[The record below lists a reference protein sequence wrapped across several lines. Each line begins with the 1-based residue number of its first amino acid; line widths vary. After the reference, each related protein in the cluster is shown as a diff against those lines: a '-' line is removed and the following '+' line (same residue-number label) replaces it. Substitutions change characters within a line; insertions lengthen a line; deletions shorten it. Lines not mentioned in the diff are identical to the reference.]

1 MQRFIDENGYEYYV
15 DLSGN
20 YTPTGRRLRIKQKN
34 NIQNQQSQNQN
45 DVQNNNFNSNNY
57 SQRTNNIENENL
69 RNGYINSQN
78 RYNNLNRTNSYNGNF
93 NQRLNIVN
101 REEINNRNRYNDNY
115 ENYQRQNKEY
125 ERNYNV
131 SKSSNERNK
140 NMNDFTLFEE
150 QLDNNIY
157 SDNGYEE
164 NRIYRGDRLN
174 ISNSSRDTERE
185 YGFDKRNIPVYSNSN
200 LREDLNQSILHER
213 NRENENLRNTI
224 NPKIQVGQRREFKNY
239 KPTNRFENDR
249 NDLNLTDIFVYII
262 LAGIF
267 VFSIYMIITG
277 L

>member
-1 MQRFIDENGYEYYV
+1 MVLIVITEI
-15 DLSGN
+15 L
-20 YTPTGRRLRIKQKN
+20 I
-34 NIQNQQSQNQN
+34 
-45 DVQNNNFNSNNY
+45 
-57 SQRTNNIENENL
+57 
-69 RNGYINSQN
+69 
-78 RYNNLNRTNSYNGNF
+78 
-93 NQRLNIVN
+93 LNIVN

-125 ERNYNV
+125 ERNYNLNN
-131 SKSSNERNK
+131 SSNERNK
-140 NMNDFTLFEE
+140 NINDFTLFEE
-150 QLDNNIY
+150 QSDNNIY
-157 SDNGYEE
+157 SDNEYGE

-174 ISNSSRDTERE
+174 ISNSSRNIEKE

-249 NDLNLTDIFVYII
+249 NDINLTDIFVYII

>member
-57 SQRTNNIENENL
+57 NQRINNIENENL

-78 RYNNLNRTNSYNGNF
+78 RDNNLNRTNSYNGNF

-131 SKSSNERNK
+131 SNSSNERNK

-157 SDNGYEE
+157 SDNVYEE
-164 NRIYRGDRLN
+164 NRIYRGD
-174 ISNSSRDTERE
+174 
-185 YGFDKRNIPVYSNSN
+185 GFDKRNIPVYSNSN

-249 NDLNLTDIFVYII
+249 NDINLTDIFVYII

>member
-57 SQRTNNIENENL
+57 NQRINNIENENL

-125 ERNYNV
+125 ERN
-131 SKSSNERNK
+131 K
-140 NMNDFTLFEE
+140 NINDFTLFEE
-150 QLDNNIY
+150 QLDNTIY
-157 SDNGYEE
+157 SDNEYGE

-185 YGFDKRNIPVYSNSN
+185 YGFDKRNIPVYSKSN

-249 NDLNLTDIFVYII
+249 NDINLTDIFVYII